1 MNNENE
7 QLWEAMKQRKYDN
20 TLGEVQNAINEAK
33 DIDEVLKIIL
43 NSFINA
49 VHAETGTLW
58 YYDKVSTGKIYAR
71 TTYNDIDLSNTKLN
85 LGQGIAGSV
94 IKDNQALIISDCT
107 KDSRWNSKV
116 DEKTGFITRSM
127 ICVPLTIKGY
137 DSPFAAIQIINKKD
151 NTLYDDK
158 DLKFAIDLA
167 NKMVD
172 LFISKTDKKTFEI
185 IARKRIDLELDEI
198 LNIFDENSAFERLK
212 YTLNRLDL
220 NETDKNIVLTDFM
233 DIYKILY
240 KNN

>member
-1 MNNENE
+1 
-7 QLWEAMKQRKYDN
+7 MKQRKYTD
-20 TLGEVQNAINEAK
+20 TLDEVQNEINEAK
-33 DIDEVLKIIL
+33 DIDQVLKIIL
-43 NSFINA
+43 DTFIKV
-49 VHAETGTLW
+49 VHAETSTLW
-58 YYDKVSTGKIYAR
+58 YYDKLSTGKIYAK
-71 TTYNDIDLSNTKLN
+71 TTYDDVDLSNSKLN
-85 LGQGIAGSV
+85 LGQGNAESV
-94 IKDNQALIISDCT
+94 IKYNEALIISDCS
-107 KDSRWNSKV
+107 KDPRWNSKV
-116 DEKTGFITRSM
+116 DEKIGFSTKSM
-127 ICVPLTIKGY
+127 ICVPLTVKGY

-172 LFISKTDKKTFEI
+172 LFISKTDKETFEI

-220 NETDKNIVLTDFM
+220 NETDKKIVLTDFM

-240 KNN
+240 K